1 MFTMPLKILAGLLL
15 LFTLTNPYEIGKNLG
30 GWVGGFSNFS
40 KGWKS
45 NARN

>member
-1 MFTMPLKILAGLLL
+1 MFTMPLKVLVALLL

-40 KGWKS
+40 KCWKS